1 MQAHEKRM
9 RRNILRDE
17 LLDREL
23 DFLPNTIVRDDV
35 REVARRYGPRRRRSA
50 LWRALLGLT
59 DFALRYSSPF
69 MGMIV
74 GAEIAI
80 TRAFYPILGEQKEF
94 GDSLRLV
101 LGDSLSQRVEDMS
114 KALEI
119 AGTLMKATPD
129 IVSAAL
135 YGALI
140 GIAAYIVL
148 KRALILAVAFMRRL
162 KLNRKVAELL
172 G

>member
-1 MQAHEKRM
+1 MPAHEKRL
-9 RRNILRDE
+9 RRNIMRDE

-50 LWRALLGLT
+50 LWRAALGLT
-59 DFALRYSSPF
+59 DFVLRYSSPF

-80 TRAFYPILGEQKEF
+80 TRALYPILGEQKEF
-94 GDSLRLV
+94 GDSLRLI

-114 KALEI
+114 KALEV

-129 IVSAAL
+129 IVAAAL
-135 YGALI
+135 YGALA
-140 GIAAYIVL
+140 GIAAYVVL

-162 KLNRKVAELL
+162 KLNRKIAEVV

>member
-1 MQAHEKRM
+1 M
-9 RRNILRDE
+9 RDE

-23 DFLPNTIVRDDV
+23 DFLSSAVTRDDV
-35 REVARRYGPRRRRSA
+35 REIARRYGPRRRRSA
-50 LWRALLGLT
+50 PWRALLGLT
-59 DFALRYSSPF
+59 DFLLRYSSPF

-94 GDSLRLV
+94 GDSLKLI

-119 AGTLMKATPD
+119 AGTLLKATPD
-129 IVSAAL
+129 IAMAAV
-135 YGALI
+135 YGALA
-140 GIAAYIVL
+140 GIAVYVVV
-148 KRALILAVAFMRRL
+148 KRALILAVALGRRL
-162 KLNRKVAELL
+162 KLNRKIAELL

>member
-1 MQAHEKRM
+1 MSAHEKRL

-35 REVARRYGPRRRRSA
+35 REVARRYGPRRKRSA
-50 LWRALLGLT
+50 LGRALLGLT
-59 DFALRYSSPF
+59 DFFLRYGSPF

-74 GAEIAI
+74 GAEYAI
-80 TRAFYPILGEQKEF
+80 TKAFYPILGEQKKF

-119 AGTLMKATPD
+119 AGTLMKATPE

-135 YGALI
+135 YGALF
-140 GIAAYIVL
+140 GILAYVVV
-148 KRALILAVAFMRRL
+148 KRALIFAVSFKRRL
-162 KLNRKVAELL
+162 TLNRKVAELL